1 MPAIPARWLRQNEF
15 MASPDYIA
23 KPVLG
28 GGGGG
33 RGGGGKEGEIRK
45 RKGGR
50 EISSLGRTT

>member
-28 GGGGG
+28 GVGG
-33 RGGGGKEGEIRK
+33 GGGGKEGEIRK

>member
-28 GGGGG
+28 GGGRRERG
-33 RGGGGKEGEIRK
+33 RGERRGNKEKKR
-45 RKGGR
+45 RKGDQ
-50 EISSLGRTT
+50 